1 MRSLVFSAT
10 DNVDSWLRFSSL
22 CRHSGNLALAERVLT
37 HQLGSNLPGRR
48 KLSFHNGALLT
59 SQNLDDS
66 SNSESNLSNLE
77 ASEVYVRANTGSSSS
92 SSSSGGSTAS
102 ELLHLNL
109 GHDDPRCVAARV
121 RYSHLKHMWAVGRT
135 HEALDGMHD
144 LARALQ
150 PLVAAARHSQQ
161 PPQQAS
167 PHSQALLLSPS
178 HGDASSPSSSSSS
191 SLGAGYGGSNAA
203 TKLLVRAL
211 LKQGEW
217 QLAQV
222 PPGSPLDSPTQVIAK
237 LASEVQQAN
246 NCIYHSSCIFKRSF
260 KGVLICSTSHT
271 V

>member
-1 MRSLVFSAT
+1 VRSLVFSAT

-48 KLSFHNGALLT
+48 KLSFHNGALLA
-59 SQNLDDS
+59 SQNHDMS
-66 SNSESNLSNLE
+66 SSSSGESNHVSDLE
-77 ASEVYVRANTGSSSS
+77 ASEVYVRGN
-92 SSSSGGSTAS
+92 TAS
-102 ELLHLNL
+102 GCTTTTASDMLHLNL
-109 GHDDPRCVAARV
+109 GSDPRCVAARV

-150 PLVAAARHSQQ
+150 PVVDAARHHQQSQPQHSQQ
-161 PPQQAS
+161 AP
-167 PHSQALLLSPS
+167 LLSPS
-178 HGDASSPSSSSSS
+178 HSGASSSSSS
-191 SLGAGYGGSNAA
+191 SSSSSPLGVGFGGSDAA

-222 PPGSPLDSPTQVIAK
+222 PPGSHLDAPTQV
-237 LASEVQQAN
+237 
-246 NCIYHSSCIFKRSF
+246 
-260 KGVLICSTSHT
+260 
-271 V
+271 